1 MGPRG
6 RGYAAG
12 PLDKG
17 TLRRALKYVFKDYWP
32 YLILV
37 AMLIGVNAFSH
48 LRGTLFMADLID
60 KYILPMIGAA
70 NPDYGPLI
78 GGLAKLAGF
87 YLAGTL
93 AAFTYQQI
101 MIRVSQ
107 GTLEHLRNEL
117 FSHMQTLPLRYFD
130 THERGNIMSVFT
142 NDVDAMR
149 QVIGQTIPQVIDSG
163 ITIVI
168 TFINMV
174 RLSIPL
180 TCFSLLMVG
189 LQIFTSG
196 KLGGLSRKYFF
207 QRQADL
213 GKENA
218 YVEEMLEGQRVVK
231 VFCHEEQAI
240 KEFDVLNENLR
251 QSAAKADIY
260 ASILMPIN
268 GNIGN
273 IAYVM
278 MAMIGAGLIV
288 SGSLMGGA
296 LTLGTLITFLNL
308 SRSFSRPVTQVSQQ
322 VNAIAMAMAGAG
334 RIFEL
339 MDAESES
346 DEGYVELVNAVVGE
360 DGFVSET
367 DEHTGVWAWKHPHRA
382 EGTITY
388 VPMKGEV
395 VMEDVDFSYDGE
407 KQVLFDV
414 SLYGKPGQKI
424 AFVGSTGAGK
434 TTITNLLNR
443 FYDIQ
448 EGKIRYDGINIQ
460 KIKKP
465 ALRSALGMVLQDSQ
479 LFTGTIMENIRYG
492 RLNATDE
499 ECIAAAKLANAD
511 SFIRRLP
518 EGYDTQITGNGASL
532 SQGERQMLCIA
543 RAAVADPPVMILDEA
558 TSSID
563 TRTESQV
570 QTAMDALMHGRTTFV
585 IAHRLS
591 TVRNSDCIMVMEGGR
606 IIERGNHDQ
615 LIAKRGR
622 YYQLYTGKAA
632 EGTA

>member
-1 MGPRG
+1 MHR

-17 TLRRALKYVFKDYWP
+17 TLLRALKYVFKDYWP
-32 YLILV
+32 HLILV

-70 NPDYGPLI
+70 NPNYGPLI

-174 RLSIPL
+174 RLSLPL
-180 TCFSLLMVG
+180 TCFSLMMVG
-189 LQIFTSG
+189 LQIFTAG

-231 VFCHEEQAI
+231 VFCHEEKAI
-240 KEFDVLNENLR
+240 EEFDVLNENLR

-273 IAYVM
+273 IGYVL
-278 MAMIGAGLIV
+278 MAMTGAGLIV
-288 SGSLMGGA
+288 SGSLLGSA

-339 MDAESES
+339 MDAESET
-346 DEGYVELVNAVVGE
+346 DEGYVELVNAQADD
-360 DGFVSET
+360 DGSLREAAG
-367 DEHTGVWAWKHPHRA
+367 HTGLWAWKHPHRA
-382 EGTITY
+382 EGTVTY

-492 RLNATDE
+492 RLDATDE
-499 ECIAAAKLANAD
+499 ECIAAARLANAD
-511 SFIRRLP
+511 AFIRRLP
-518 EGYDTQITGNGASL
+518 EGYDTYITGNGAQL

-543 RAAVADPPVMILDEA
+543 RAAVADPPVMVLDEA

-563 TRTESQV
+563 TRTESLV
-570 QTAMDALMHGRTTFV
+570 QKAMDALMHGRTTFV

-606 IIERGNHDQ
+606 IIERGNHEQ
-615 LIAKRGR
+615 LIAKKGR
-622 YYQLYTGKAA
+622 YYQLYTGKAP
-632 EGTA
+632 EETA

>member
-1 MGPRG
+1 MGPR

-17 TLRRALKYVFKDYWP
+17 TLRRALKYVFRDYGFRI
-32 YLILV
+32 LIV
-37 AMLIGVNAFSH
+37 AILIAVNSFAH

-60 KYILPMIGAA
+60 KYILPLLGTADPSYA
-70 NPDYGPLI
+70 PLAR
-78 GGLAKLAGF
+78 GLMTLAGF

-93 AAFTYQQI
+93 AAFSYQQI

-107 GTLEHLRNEL
+107 GTLEHLRNDL

-130 THERGNIMSVFT
+130 THERGDVMSVFT
-142 NDVDAMR
+142 NDVDALR
-149 QVIGQTIPQVIDSG
+149 QIIGQTIPQVIDSG

-168 TFINMV
+168 TFISMV

-180 TCFSLLMVG
+180 TCFSVLMVCV
-189 LQIFTSG
+189 QMFTAG
-196 KLGGLSRKYFF
+196 KLGGMSRKYFF
-207 QRQADL
+207 QRQKDL
-213 GKENA
+213 GRENA
-218 YVEEMLEGQRVVK
+218 FVEEMLQGQKVVK
-231 VFCHEEQAI
+231 VFCHEEKAI
-240 KEFDVLNENLR
+240 EEFDVLNENLR

-273 IAYVM
+273 IAYVLM
-278 MAMIGAGLIV
+278 GIIGGTLII
-288 SGSLMGGA
+288 SGSVLAGS
-296 LTLGTLITFLNL
+296 LTLGTLIAFLNL
-308 SRSFSRPVTQVSQQ
+308 SRTFSRPITQVSQQ

-334 RIFEL
+334 RIFAL
-339 MDAESES
+339 MDAESAA
-346 DEGYVELVNAVVGE
+346 DEGYVELVNVEENA
-360 DGFVSET
+360 DGTLTET
-367 DEHTGVWAWKHPHRA
+367 KEHTGVWAWKHPHKA
-382 EGTITY
+382 DGTITY

-395 VMEDVDFSYDGE
+395 TLEDVDFSYDGE

-448 EGKIRYDGINIQ
+448 QGKIRYDGINIQ
-460 KIKKP
+460 KIRKP
-465 ALRSALGMVLQDSQ
+465 ALRSALGIVLQDSQ

-492 RLNATDE
+492 RLDATDE

-511 SFIRRLP
+511 AFIRRLP
-518 EGYDTQITGNGASL
+518 EGYDTFITGNGASL

-570 QTAMDALMHGRTTFV
+570 QKAMDALMHGRTTFV

-591 TVRNSDCIMVMEGGR
+591 TVRDSDCIMVMEGGR
-606 IIERGNHDQ
+606 IIERGSHEQ

-622 YYQLYTGKAA
+622 YYQLYTGSAPEESA
-632 EGTA
+632 